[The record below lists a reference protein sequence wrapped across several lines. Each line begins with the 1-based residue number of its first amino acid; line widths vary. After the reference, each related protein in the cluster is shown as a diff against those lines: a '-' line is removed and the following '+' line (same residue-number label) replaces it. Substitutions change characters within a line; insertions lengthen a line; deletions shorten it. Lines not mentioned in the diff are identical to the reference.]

1 MSGYY
6 AILNQCFSKKHYGS
20 LLEARKAIA
29 KTWLVDGKR
38 LWPYH
43 CDICDRWHLTSK
55 TPEEQIEKGY
65 DTKLK

>member
-1 MSGYY
+1 MSGYH
-6 AILNQCFSKKHYGS
+6 AIVSQCFRKKHYDS
-20 LLEARKAIA
+20 LLEARKAA
-29 KTWLVDGKR
+29 TKSWLVNGKQ
-38 LWPYH
+38 LWPYT